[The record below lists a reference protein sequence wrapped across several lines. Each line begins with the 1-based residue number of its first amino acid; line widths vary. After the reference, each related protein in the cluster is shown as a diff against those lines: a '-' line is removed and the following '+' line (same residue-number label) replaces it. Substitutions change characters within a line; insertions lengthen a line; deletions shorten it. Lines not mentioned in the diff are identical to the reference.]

1 MHPNHTNMRILI
13 LTVFIISL
21 CSCEPT
27 AKRFNNSKL
36 SNHQDT
42 IIKNEVYSFETYEVR
57 DENWGYKIF
66 KQSQLIINQP
76 HIPSIQGN
84 KGFNNQQEAEIA
96 AQFIIEKLKKK
107 IFPPTFSTKEL
118 DSLGLL

>member
-1 MHPNHTNMRILI
+1 MRILI
-13 LTVFIISL
+13 LTAFFISL

-27 AKRFNNSKL
+27 AKRFNNSKS